1 MLVVWQVLPTLF
13 DLLRTLWH
21 LWKLSLFNI
30 WVNVDLFVFSST
42 CVPDQISG
50 LINLSTFLCS
60 LQRVFWI
67 LPTCPQVDLCR
78 FAQSGFPQF
87 AWAWRDWEVLQQQ
100 SRPQVGGFWKKSVN
114 LFKTVMSQ
122 KDGDWQNYV
131 PETLDETNDVPE
143 TLDETFNPKQ
153 TLVGN
158 TNI

>member
-1 MLVVWQVLPTLF
+1 MLGLICWLFGKSCLPCLICWELCDISENFLSSIFGSTL
-13 DLLRTLWH
+13 
-21 LWKLSLFNI
+21 I
-30 WVNVDLFVFSST
+30 LFVFSSA
-42 CVPDQISG
+42 CVQDQISG

-67 LPTCPQVDLCR
+67 LPTCPQVDLGH
-78 FAQSGFPQF
+78 FAQSGFPTLC
-87 AWAWRDWEVLQQQ
+87 AWEWRDWEGHQQQ

-153 TLVGN
+153 T
-158 TNI
+158 